1 MSLLDH
7 PEAQALLA
15 DAEVSPD
22 DVRGCRDHITR
33 FLKRYL
39 PLFYREEQRGHA
51 GAFVRGLLS
60 GLPRKSVEPIAAQ
73 AGVPRKNL
81 EFFVGC
87 GVWDDEKV
95 MAELQRHVREELA
108 EPEGVIVLDPSAFPK
123 KGTHSCGVARQWCG
137 RLGKQENCQLGVF
150 LAYASSK
157 GHALL
162 DRRLYLPEDWVDDPV
177 RRQEGHVPA
186 DVTYRKTWE
195 IAHDLLRRSGPG
207 MPHKWVVGDDE
218 FGRASEFRAALAR
231 RRRAVRA
238 RRAVQHQHP
247 RPRRPPTAAQEGLQ
261 GPQAQGPVR
270 TGRHLGQEAAGR
282 PLDPFHDP
290 RGCQRSSGGRSGLGP
305 GVAKLKRRIGP
316 EERLLVI
323 RTLDPQPDWTYSLSN
338 ASADEPLAELVRARS
353 SRHQIEEVLEE
364 GKGEVGL
371 AHYEVRSW
379 VGWHHHVT
387 LALLALWFLVL
398 ERGRMGEKLQRS
410 PCRRCGRSSRNC
422 SASAPRRR
430 GRSPRRSVACC
441 GVARR
446 RASTTGTP
454 RPRRFRPADQ
464 GRGSP
469 NCDSRT
475 QLTIREPAERL
486 LHEGSCG

>member
-207 MPHKWVVGDDE
+207 MPHKWVVGNDE
-218 FGRASEFRAALAR
+218 FGRASEFRAALR
-231 RRRAVRA
+231 GDGERYVLDVPCNTNIRDLDG
-238 RRAVQHQHP
+238 
-247 RPRRPPTAAQEGLQ
+247 RRPPRKKGCRGRKRKVPFVRVDTWARKLPADRWTRFTIRAGAK
-261 GPQAQGPVR
+261 GPLAV
-270 TGRHLGQEAAGR
+270 EAVWAR
-282 PLDPFHDP
+282 V
-290 RGCQRSSGGRSGLGP
+290 C
-305 GVAKLKRRIGP
+305 AKLKRRIGP

-398 ERGRMGEKLQRS
+398 ERGRMGGKN
-410 PCRRCGRSSRNC
+410 SSGHRV
-422 SASAPRRR
+422 ADAGDLHGTAPQAPPDGAGDRR
-430 GRSPRRSVACC
+430 GGQS
-441 GVARR
+441 
-446 RASTTGTP
+446 RA
-454 RPRRFRPADQ
+454 A
-464 GRGSP
+464 
-469 NCDSRT
+469 
-475 QLTIREPAERL
+475 A
-486 LHEGSCG
+486 